1 MLAEL
6 NAVKS
11 RLESLNE
18 LAAFRHAFD
27 YKKATNVVNFPVIT
41 YEIVAS
47 VSETAREK
55 NSVGISVQMKD
66 TDKANGV
73 IAILEIAELIRN
85 SFLKNRVLGNKIAV
99 DISQKIEITPDIT
112 IPHPFFECGILLHLI
127 TDIVR

>member
-11 RLESLNE
+11 RLETLE
-18 LAAFRHAFD
+18 GLEAFNHTFD
-27 YKKATNVVNFPVIT
+27 YKKATNALNFPVIT
-41 YEIVAS
+41 YEIVTS
-47 VSETAREK
+47 VSEAVREK
-55 NSVGISVQMKD
+55 NSIGISVQMKD

-85 SFLKNRVLGNKIAV
+85 SFLKTKYFENRIAV
-99 DISQKIEITPDIT
+99 DMSQKIEIAPDIT